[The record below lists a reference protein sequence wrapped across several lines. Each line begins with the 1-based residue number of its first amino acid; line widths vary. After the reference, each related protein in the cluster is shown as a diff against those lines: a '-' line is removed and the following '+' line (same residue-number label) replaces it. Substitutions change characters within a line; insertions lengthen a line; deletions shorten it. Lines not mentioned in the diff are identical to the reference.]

1 MSGARRSRRGPRSV
15 AATPGL
21 TRRGAGANRGNR
33 FIGDIIQEDLAQ
45 LQARAAPA
53 PAPAP
58 ARRTAAPGPPPGHV
72 PYPTLVPVKVE
83 PAMSTQD
90 AWAAALAGGAAAAPL
105 RSAASMGQVST
116 GVKLELGAPAAAAA
130 ARPPRPAK
138 LAPAGRAASAP
149 AKGSPKK
156 KGPKRKAVSMDP
168 DEEEK
173 ERKRQERM
181 AKNRLSA
188 KQSRERRLAHD
199 ESLKATIAKLTEEKE
214 FHLAVKE
221 GHNPLVKTGLDHSLI
236 SGDLKRSVT
245 LSRYK
250 SM

>member
-1 MSGARRSRRGPRSV
+1 MPFRNV
-15 AATPGL
+15 
-21 TRRGAGANRGNR
+21 
-33 FIGDIIQEDLAQ
+33 I
-45 LQARAAPA
+45 
-53 PAPAP
+53 
-58 ARRTAAPGPPPGHV
+58 
-72 PYPTLVPVKVE
+72 PY
-83 PAMSTQD
+83 
-90 AWAAALAGGAAAAPL
+90 AAAPSAQAEL
-105 RSAASMGQVST
+105 R
-116 GVKLELGAPAAAAA
+116 
-130 ARPPRPAK
+130 RI
-138 LAPAGRAASAP
+138 
-149 AKGSPKK
+149 
-156 KGPKRKAVSMDP
+156 
-168 DEEEK
+168 EEEK

>member
-1 MSGARRSRRGPRSV
+1 MSAALAERAALGCGHPGTDSTRGGP
-15 AATPGL
+15 
-21 TRRGAGANRGNR
+21 NRGNR

-45 LQARAAPA
+45 ARAAPA

-58 ARRTAAPGPPPGHV
+58 APRPAASGPAPGHV
-72 PYPTLVPVKVE
+72 PYPTLVPVKVAPDRN

-105 RSAASMGQVST
+105 RSAASLGQVST
-116 GVKLELGAPAAAAA
+116 GVRLELAAPATA

-173 ERKRQERM
+173 EQKRQERM

-199 ESLKATIAKLTEEKE
+199 ESLKTTIAKLTEEKE